1 MLLFYLHN
9 LDDVIWRVPL
19 QLNPIGSI
27 RFEIRFKPNSANRK
41 IIFGAQIV
49 HAYRGYVNTM
59 KRLLSA
65 DEKRLTIAEKAVAY
79 IEETCHTCIETTTM
93 IWSSDEQRRLSAKYK
108 VFEQVGTLQSDEE
121 SKQ

>member
-65 DEKRLTIAEKAVAY
+65 DENGSPSQKSLSLTLKRPATRV
-79 IEETCHTCIETTTM
+79 
-93 IWSSDEQRRLSAKYK
+93 
-108 VFEQVGTLQSDEE
+108 
-121 SKQ
+121 